1 MDLEEAR
8 AWLKGE
14 RSCVNWMQG
23 EDPGERNVRAQVYDA
38 AMCWQALA
46 VLAAQQYLS
55 EGTQDG

>member
-8 AWLKGE
+8 AWLNGE
-14 RSCVNWMQG
+14 RSSINWMG
-23 EDPGERNVRAQVYDA
+23 GTPDGNVRAQVYDT